1 MKTFTLGRSSEEV
14 MEVIPNKR
22 IQLLQV
28 GSRKICITR
37 INETFYAFEQL
48 CPHRKA
54 SLHQGLI
61 TDFEEVVCP
70 LHEYRFHMK
79 SGEVKAGSCG
89 TLETYSIKLTDSGL
103 VIELP

>member
-1 MKTFTLGRSSEEV
+1 MKTFTLGQSKKEAV
-14 MEVIPNKR
+14 GMIPNKQ
-22 IQLLQV
+22 IKLLQV
-28 GSRKICITR
+28 GGQRICISR
-37 INETFYAFEQL
+37 INESFYAFEQH

-54 SLHQGLI
+54 SLHQGMI

-103 VIELP
+103 EIEMP